1 MLKIKDL
8 NISVQQKKLIPLV
21 NNLELYVKKSQIV
34 ALVGES
40 GCGKSITARSI
51 LKLLPP
57 PLKITSGSI
66 TLNDINILSLSE
78 KKMQS
83 IRGNQISMIF
93 QDPLTSLNPLL
104 KIKTQLSETI
114 HQHLNYPPQKRIAL
128 CYDLLHKVKIK
139 DPNRCM
145 NSYPHELSGGMIQRI
160 MIAMALCCKPQF
172 ILADEPTTALDVTTQ
187 YEILLLIE
195 KLKKTYDLGILLITH
210 DLGVVAEFCDY
221 VYVMYAGNIVEHAT
235 TKAIFTEAKHPYT
248 QALLNANINLTTP
261 SKQLSYIKGSV
272 PTPEQ
277 IQKNSCTFYPRCIKR
292 LAHCNST
299 TPPLRSLSSKH
310 RYLCH
315 L

>member
-1 MLKIKDL
+1 
-8 NISVQQKKLIPLV
+8 
-21 NNLELYVKKSQIV
+21 
-34 ALVGES
+34 
-40 GCGKSITARSI
+40 
-51 LKLLPP
+51 
-57 PLKITSGSI
+57 
-66 TLNDINILSLSE
+66 
-78 KKMQS
+78 
-83 IRGNQISMIF
+83 
-93 QDPLTSLNPLL
+93 
-104 KIKTQLSETI
+104 ETI
-114 HQHLNYPPQKRIAL
+114 HQHLKYTPQKTIEH
-128 CYDLLHKVKIK
+128 CYNLLHKVKIK
-139 DPNRCM
+139 DPIRCM

-221 VYVMYAGNIVEHAT
+221 VYVMYAGNIIEHAT

-248 QALLNANINLTTP
+248 QALLNANINLTN
-261 SKQLSYIKGSV
+261 KQLSYIEGSV

-277 IQKNSCTFYPRCIKR
+277 IKRKYCTFYPRCTKR
-292 LAHCNST
+292 LAQCNNT
-299 TPPLRSLSSKH
+299 APPMRSLADKH